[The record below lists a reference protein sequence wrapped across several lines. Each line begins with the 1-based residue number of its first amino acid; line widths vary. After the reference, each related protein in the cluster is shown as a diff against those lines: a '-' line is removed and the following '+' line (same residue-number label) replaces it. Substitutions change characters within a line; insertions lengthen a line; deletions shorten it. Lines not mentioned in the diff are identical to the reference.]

1 MSTGNERMDA
11 VSERIEEAKQAAD
24 RVEEVEDL
32 GLRHRESGAADD
44 HATFEPSGDDSDA
57 GRNPSE
63 GRDATT
69 PGEVEEQVAD
79 GTP

>member
-24 RVEEVEDL
+24 RVEEAEDL
-32 GLRHRESGAADD
+32 GLRHRESGASDD
-44 HATFEPSGDDSDA
+44 HATFEPSGDDGHA

-63 GRDATT
+63 GRDAAA
-69 PGEVEEQVAD
+69 PGEVVDRVAD
-79 GTP
+79 NTP